1 MWKEYYVAVLL
12 LVNGIWDFK
21 RREVCI
27 PVILL
32 SMVVGLAVN
41 VRFRELSAVE
51 ILGLLCPSFS

>member
-51 ILGLLCPSFS
+51 ILAN